1 MNLVIKVLKN
11 SYSFFIS
18 ALKRKSVGLNE
29 HSLQMGVGRVLCAQ
43 SCPPLCD
50 PMDCSLPNSSVH
62 GVFRAE
68 QRAGAL
74 PGRRLQPEV
83 PAGPRPLPQLLPLR
97 ASRLKTFK
105 ESPGVSSSSSH
116 RLSGIACLLPQRPPR
131 SHEREEHAAAWG
143 AQSVM
148 QSI

>member
-62 GVFRAE
+62 GVFRA
-68 QRAGAL
+68 
-74 PGRRLQPEV
+74 
-83 PAGPRPLPQLLPLR
+83 
-97 ASRLKTFK
+97 
-105 ESPGVSSSSSH
+105 
-116 RLSGIACLLPQRPPR
+116 
-131 SHEREEHAAAWG
+131 
-143 AQSVM
+143 
-148 QSI
+148 SILE